1 MGGASLQD
9 LVAQC
14 LSERHLGFAL
24 RLPRKAGDGRHGVG
38 GFPSSVNLWNGSCA
52 DEAKAFGPAARTG
65 NPVGPGDSGKFIA
78 FAPIAA
84 GANLG
89 PGLRA
94 DRERRVS
101 GECLGRLPDGAEDGR
116 YRRCV
121 QEPIERDRHRS
132 RARGGTQVP
141 NLHAATDSR
150 RMHWVAAEAG
160 FGVWRGPSGL
170 LERVRGFGYF
180 PGCRSAAPPAQGRA
194 RPGIDRLGKPLK
206 NPVRPA
212 ACGWTAAWPKT
223 R

>member
-14 LSERHLGFAL
+14 LSARHLGFAL

-52 DEAKAFGPAARTG
+52 DEPKAFGPAARTG
-65 NPVGPGDSGKFIA
+65 NPVGHGDETRTVGGFALGRDGSGKFIA
-78 FAPIAA
+78 FAPIAV

-101 GECLGRLPDGAEDGR
+101 GECLGGHAGSRPKQASASGA
-116 YRRCV
+116 
-121 QEPIERDRHRS
+121 
-132 RARGGTQVP
+132 
-141 NLHAATDSR
+141 
-150 RMHWVAAEAG
+150 
-160 FGVWRGPSGL
+160 
-170 LERVRGFGYF
+170 
-180 PGCRSAAPPAQGRA
+180 A
-194 RPGIDRLGKPLK
+194 RPACLSASGDSAIFQAAARR
-206 NPVRPA
+206 RPRRRVGQGLA
-212 ACGWTAAWPKT
+212 STGLAS